1 MHIKR
6 SNHNIKR
13 MKYEPIDREL
23 FIQNRKNLVK
33 QMKPRSVAIIHSNDI
48 MPTNADG
55 QMGFMQ
61 NSNLFYLTGVDQ
73 EESIVLIAPD
83 FPDEKMREIL
93 FLRETNEEI
102 AVWEGHK
109 LTKEEGIETS
119 GIKNIKWNTEFKHVF
134 YTILSE
140 CDSIYLESNEHIRH
154 ASLVETKNARFI
166 RECQARYPLYN
177 YERLFPILQDLRCIK
192 SHIEIDLLQH
202 ACSLTEKGF
211 RRVLNFVK
219 PGVMEYEVEAEYL
232 HEFVSHQSKGFAYEP
247 IIGGGAN
254 SCVLHY
260 LDNNQEL
267 KDGDILLM
275 DVGAEYANYNA
286 DMTRT
291 IPINGKYT
299 VRQKKVYNAVLRV
312 KNAATELLKPGN
324 RIPEY
329 HAEVGEI
336 MEKELVDLG
345 LITMEDI
352 KNENPEWPAYK
363 KYFMHGTS
371 HHLGIDVHDVA
382 SIYKVF
388 ESGMV
393 FTVEPGIYIPEE
405 NIGIRI
411 EDDIV
416 ITEDGH
422 INLMKNI
429 PIEAEEIEEIMNK

>member
-1 MHIKR
+1 MR
-6 SNHNIKR
+6 
-13 MKYEPIDREL
+13 YDPIDNQL
-23 FIQNRKNLVK
+23 FIQNRENLAK
-33 QMKPRSVAIIHSNDI
+33 RMKPRSVAIVHANDI

-55 QMGFMQ
+55 TMKFMQ
-61 NSNLFYLTGVDQ
+61 NSNLFWLTGVDQ

-93 FLRETNEEI
+93 FLRETNAEI

-109 LTKEEGIETS
+109 LTKEEGTDTS
-119 GIKNIKWNTEFKHVF
+119 GIKNIKWTSDFEKTF
-134 YTILSE
+134 YTILAE
-140 CDSIYLESNEHIRH
+140 CDHIYLDSNEHIRN
-154 ASLVETKNARFI
+154 ASEVETRNSRFI
-166 RECQARYPLYN
+166 KECKAKYPLYE

-192 SHIEIDLLQH
+192 SQIEIDIMQR
-202 ACSLTEKGF
+202 ACDITEQGF
-211 RRVLNFVK
+211 RRILNFVR

-232 HEFVSHQSKGFAYEP
+232 HEFVRNRSKGFAYEP
-247 IIGGGAN
+247 IIGGGGN

-260 LDNNQEL
+260 LENKEQL

-275 DVGAEYANYNA
+275 DVGAEYGNYNS

-291 IPINGKYT
+291 IPVNGKFT
-299 VRQKKVYNAVLRV
+299 ERQRKVYDAVLRV
-312 KNAATELLKPGN
+312 KNGATEMLKSGN

-329 HAEVGEI
+329 HVEVGKL
-336 MEKELVDLG
+336 MEKELLDLG
-345 LITMEDI
+345 LIDKTDI
-352 KNENPEWPAYK
+352 KNENREWPAYK

-371 HHLGIDVHDVA
+371 HHIGLDVHDVA
-382 SIYKVF
+382 SIYKKF
-388 ESGMV
+388 EVGMV

-405 NIGIRI
+405 NIGIRL

-429 PIEAEEIEEIMNK
+429 PIEAEEIEELMKN